1 MPLSMFV
8 LVAQA
13 SVHAGLRRTA
23 GYFGRADAFDERGEL
38 VSTIV
43 LIGVLVALAVAVG
56 VIITN
61 AVTTKATS
69 ISNDVGG
76 AP

>member
-1 MPLSMFV
+1 MPLSMF
-8 LVAQA
+8 LVAAQ
-13 SVHAGLRRTA
+13 VTVYAGLRETA
-23 GYFGRADAFDERGEL
+23 HRLGRKAEFDEHGEL

-43 LIGVLVALAVAVG
+43 LIGVLVALAIGVG

-61 AVTTKATS
+61 AVTSKAQN
-69 ISNDVGG
+69 ISSNVGG